1 MVLGHK
7 ISVWP
12 ASFSAAVSSNPVIN
26 YIAKS
31 LIFIPLI
38 LLLIQLKTILFLIEA
53 FDNQALTHVRVGV
66 DAEYSAMKTQ
76 HSARAWQKRTWP
88 GEVKTTFLQPLTYKC
103 CPYPCSGHSML
114 TSKGFV
120 ILDNH
125 FKTSAKIYCY
135 ILTKVKNASILLL
148 CRISLRK
155 KINYNSIQYIYFLWK
170 NTSENPHVVSIA
182 SCLMNSKS
190 SLTLMKKSCLTLLDI
205 PCFPMWLSPV
215 QLPQFPPIPS
225 SERTAE
231 VVSSPVAM
239 SEISFH

>member
-1 MVLGHK
+1 MVLRHK

-12 ASFSAAVSSNPVIN
+12 ASFSAVVSSNPVIN

-31 LIFIPLI
+31 LIFSPPV

-53 FDNQALTHVRVGV
+53 FDNQALTHVRVGD

-76 HSARAWQKRTWP
+76 HSATAWWKRTWP

-120 ILDNH
+120 IPDNH

-135 ILTKVKNASILLL
+135 ILTKEKNASILLL

-155 KINYNSIQYIYFLWK
+155 KINYNSIKYIYFLWK
-170 NTSENPHVVSIA
+170 NTSENAHMVSIA
-182 SCLMNSKS
+182 SCLNSNS
-190 SLTLMKKSCLTLLDI
+190 SLTLMKKSCLTLPDI
-205 PCFPMWLSPV
+205 PCFAMWLSPV

-231 VVSSPVAM
+231 LVSSPVAM
-239 SEISFH
+239 SEISSH

>member
-53 FDNQALTHVRVGV
+53 FDNQAVTHVRVGV

-88 GEVKTTFLQPLTYKC
+88 GEVKTTFLQPLTYKR

>member
-1 MVLGHK
+1 MVLDHK

-53 FDNQALTHVRVGV
+53 FDNQALTHVRVGD

-76 HSARAWQKRTWP
+76 HSATAWWKRTWP

-120 ILDNH
+120 IPDNH

-170 NTSENPHVVSIA
+170 NTSENAHMVSIA
-182 SCLMNSKS
+182 SCLNSNS
-190 SLTLMKKSCLTLLDI
+190 SLTLMKKSCLTLPDI
-205 PCFPMWLSPV
+205 PCFAMWLSPV